1 MVSLAPSSPGSMA
14 GLSRG
19 DVIIELD
26 GRPGIAISTDR
37 YRHPFGSHAIT
48 RYGKP
53 FAHFYESIR
62 HFADCVAQDQQ
73 PQASGQDGLIA
84 TAMIE
89 ATVRSLDEGRPVRMA
104 EVMA

>member
-1 MVSLAPSSPGSMA
+1 MA
-14 GLSRG
+14 FRKPLIPF
-19 DVIIELD
+19 DQEIPQL
-26 GRPGIAISTDR
+26 STDR

-62 HFADCVAQDQQ
+62 YFADCVAEDKT
-73 PQASGQDGLIA
+73 PEASGHDGLMA

-89 ATVRSLDEGRPVRMA
+89 ATVRSLNEGRAVKMS
-104 EVMA
+104 EVLGA